1 MDNLLEFEES
11 SVFISSAIGLGV
23 FDILLFL
30 NHIFLIIQILKEK
43 SRLELLFQELSC
55 IHIFAQLIFS
65 CLFFCLLHRFNLANS
80 TFLILSNLIG
90 IILTLEWLC
99 LYFYFYHN
107 DNLIFAIF
115 HMLLPICFVVII
127 LSLLLIT
134 WEFNK
139 TVEIILINIT
149 FIFYVLMFISPGV
162 NTIKLFKTGN
172 PKFISLI
179 NSIIGNFV
187 NIFMIF
193 FLLTLSHYKLI
204 SLLFIIYPII
214 SLIICCL
221 QVIYYFLKIGAYRN
235 SGELIE
241 KIDNEDTD
249 KHGKPISLISSDSIE
264 E

>member
-11 SVFISSAIGLGV
+11 SVFISSTICLGI
-23 FDILLFL
+23 FDVLLFL
-30 NHIFLIIQILKEK
+30 SHVFLIIQILNEK

-65 CLFFCLLHRFNLANS
+65 CLFFCLLHRFNLSNS

-162 NTIKLFKTGN
+162 NTIKLFKAGN

-187 NIFMIF
+187 NFFMIF
-193 FLLTLSHYKLI
+193 FLFTLSHYKLI

-249 KHGKPISLISSDSIE
+249 KKGKPISLISSDSIE

>member
-80 TFLILSNLIG
+80 AFLTVSNLVG

-107 DNLIFAIF
+107 DILIFTII
-115 HMLLPICFVVII
+115 HMILPISFVAII

-149 FIFYVLMFISPGV
+149 FIFYIIMFISPGI

-172 PKFISLI
+172 PKFISLM

-187 NIFMIF
+187 NLFMIF
-193 FLLTLSHYKLI
+193 FIITLSNYKII
-204 SLLFIIYPII
+204 SLVFIIYPII

-221 QVIYYFLKIGAYRN
+221 QVLYYFMKIRAYKN

-241 KIDNEDTD
+241 KVDNEDNVNKD
-249 KHGKPISLISSDSIE
+249 KPISLISSDSIE
-264 E
+264 D

>member
-11 SVFISSAIGLGV
+11 SVFISSSICLGI

-30 NHIFLIIQILKEK
+30 SHVFLIIQILNEK

-65 CLFFCLLHRFNLANS
+65 CLFFCLLNRFNLANS

-249 KHGKPISLISSDSIE
+249 KNGKPISLISSDSIE